1 MGTDKLSVKERIALG
16 IEGLTP
22 VMQRMVPYVHVPI
35 QDQGYLQGKREHC
48 GSQPY
53 RSRIVSVLPGFF
65 CFCLHLTKN

>member
-22 VMQRMVPYVHVPI
+22 VMLRMVPYVHVPI

-65 CFCLHLTKN
+65 AFAYI